1 MTSLRRALAPVA
13 AIWLACQAAMLTV
26 ALPAFW
32 VQSVGAGE
40 LACTC
45 SHGVDGACPMRHKTS
60 TGSKLCLMQS
70 ADNSGTSVLRSLLGA
85 IGLIPTR
92 TATTVPTSSE
102 NEPIVVSG
110 AVTDRPVPP
119 DPPPPRA

>member
-13 AIWLACQAAMLTV
+13 AIWLICQAATLTI

-45 SHGVDGACPMRHKTS
+45 AHDVDGACPMHHKTS
-60 TGSKLCLMQS
+60 TGAKLCLMQR
-70 ADNSGTSVLRSLLGA
+70 ADDSGTSVLRSLLGA

-92 TATTVPTSSE
+92 TATTAPASLGSE
-102 NEPIVVSG
+102 PLLASG